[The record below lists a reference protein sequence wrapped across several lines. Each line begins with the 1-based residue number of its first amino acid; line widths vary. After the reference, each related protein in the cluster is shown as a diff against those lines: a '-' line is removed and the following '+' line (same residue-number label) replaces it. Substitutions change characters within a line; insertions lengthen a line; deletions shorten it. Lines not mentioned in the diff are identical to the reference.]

1 MRQQS
6 QGIGNVYACV
16 GVCLCTVN
24 SHTQKTVNRHIR
36 QSTNFTASVAEELEI
51 SYASPIH
58 LPHPGMC
65 NMCFSPS
72 HC

>member
-1 MRQQS
+1 MVTWQS
-6 QGIGNVYACV
+6 QAINNVYACLHV
-16 GVCLCTVN
+16 FVHSLFTLKKN
-24 SHTQKTVNRHIR
+24 VNRNVK